1 MESKTFLD
9 QVRDVT
15 RRNHYSIRTEE
26 AWVNWIKRFIIL
38 PQQTASQGDGYRS
51 GRGVSHPSGG

>member
-1 MESKTFLD
+1 MESKKFLD

-26 AWVNWIKRFIIL
+26 AWVK
-38 PQQTASQGDGYRS
+38 
-51 GRGVSHPSGG
+51 